1 MKYSSKIIIE
11 LPREKTISIFDNAE
25 NMKHWQRG
33 LIHYKQLSGDFGAE
47 GAKMQLD
54 YKMGKRELT
63 MIETI
68 IKNDLPDLLIT
79 SYDTKG
85 VYNIQTNRFEITS
98 NGHTKWTSESE
109 FRFNNLMMKIM
120 GFLMPGAFKKQSLK
134 YMKDFKA
141 FAEDNKSV
149 LN

>member
-1 MKYSSKIIIE
+1 MKYSSQIIIE

-33 LIHYKQLSGDFGAE
+33 LIHYKQLSGGFGAE

-141 FAEDNKSV
+141 FAEDLS
-149 LN
+149 LIHI